1 MRRINYPSKEII
13 IPNKDINK
21 LIKVKT
27 KKYPFKSEK
36 ESEDFYKNIIEEEMI
51 LSNDY
56 NFANIEKL
64 LNLYIKGINLHQ
76 KTLDTKEIY
85 YFQEKIN
92 LLLNTPKVKSIIN
105 KEKKKNDLNMKN
117 FTYFDD
123 NNENRFKMGNR
134 IKNSNDINL
143 LRSKTFKNN
152 IALNSFKLKALNQSI
167 KKELE
172 EKEYQ
177 RKKIDK
183 INKELFNKNKSVL
196 LLKDDFKNQENNFKE
211 KLLLK
216 RKNKLNMSRINK
228 DKETNIINK
237 NDNFNINNKNKSL
250 TATYSLNKFI
260 DKEKEKILKNSEDD
274 NIIQESLKEKIY
286 KYFDEYNDNIYK
298 YYYLKTLK
306 KISELA
312 KENIS
317 KNMKINEEYQTEIKN
332 LLKMQLENNSVVD
345 DEDINNFKEELEN
358 EIQKNDDL
366 FEKDIEDEIS
376 IFKLYGYS
384 FSAPKELEMLKNKI
398 KCEIYNDIY
407 KILNK

>member
-1 MRRINYPSKEII
+1 MRQITFPSKEII
-13 IPNKDINK
+13 PKKDINK

-27 KKYPFKSEK
+27 KKNPFRSEK
-36 ESEDFYKNIIEEEMI
+36 ESEEFYKNIIEEEMI

-105 KEKKKNDLNMKN
+105 KEKKKTDLNI
-117 FTYFDD
+117 YFDD
-123 NNENRFKMGNR
+123 NNNNSFKIEKR
-134 IKNSNDINL
+134 PKNNNDINL
-143 LRSKTFKNN
+143 LRSKTYKNN
-152 IALNSFKLKALNQSI
+152 IALNSFKLKTLNQSI
-167 KKELE
+167 KQELE
-172 EKEYQ
+172 AKEYQ
-177 RKKIDK
+177 KKKIDK

-196 LLKDDFKNQENNFKE
+196 LLKDDFKNQANNFKE

-216 RKNKLNMSRINK
+216 RKNKLNMSTINK
-228 DKETNIINK
+228 DKEN
-237 NDNFNINNKNKSL
+237 NINNKNKSL
-250 TATYSLNKFI
+250 TAVYSLNKKI
-260 DKEKEKILKNSEDD
+260 EVKEEINLKNNDD
-274 NIIQESLKEKIY
+274 NNIIKESLKEKIY

-332 LLKMQLENNSVVD
+332 LLKMQLEENNVID
-345 DEDINNFKEELEN
+345 DEDINNYKEELEN

-366 FEKDIEDEIS
+366 FEKDIEEEIS
-376 IFKLYGYS
+376 IFKLNGYS

-398 KCEIYNDIY
+398 KCEIYNNIY
-407 KILNK
+407 NILNK

>member
-1 MRRINYPSKEII
+1 MLFPSKEII
-13 IPNKDINK
+13 PKKDINK

-27 KKYPFKSEK
+27 KKNPFRSEK
-36 ESEDFYKNIIEEEMI
+36 ESEEFYKNIIEEEMI

-105 KEKKKNDLNMKN
+105 KEKKKTDLNI
-117 FTYFDD
+117 YFDD
-123 NNENRFKMGNR
+123 NNNNSFKIEKR
-134 IKNSNDINL
+134 PKNNNDINL
-143 LRSKTFKNN
+143 LRSKTYKNN

-167 KKELE
+167 KQELE
-172 EKEYQ
+172 AKEYQ
-177 RKKIDK
+177 KKKIDK

-196 LLKDDFKNQENNFKE
+196 LLKDDFKNQANNFKE

-216 RKNKLNMSRINK
+216 RKNKLNMSTINK
-228 DKETNIINK
+228 DKEN
-237 NDNFNINNKNKSL
+237 NINNKNKSL
-250 TATYSLNKFI
+250 TAVYSLNKKI
-260 DKEKEKILKNSEDD
+260 EVKEEINLKNNDD
-274 NIIQESLKEKIY
+274 NNIIKESLKEKIY

-332 LLKMQLENNSVVD
+332 LLKMQLEENSVID
-345 DEDINNFKEELEN
+345 DEDINNYKEELEN

-366 FEKDIEDEIS
+366 FEKDIEEEIS
-376 IFKLYGYS
+376 IFKLNGYS

-398 KCEIYNDIY
+398 KCEIYNNIY
-407 KILNK
+407 NILNK

>member
-1 MRRINYPSKEII
+1 MRQITFPSKEII
-13 IPNKDINK
+13 PKKDINK

-27 KKYPFKSEK
+27 KKNPFRSEK
-36 ESEDFYKNIIEEEMI
+36 ESEEFYKNIIEEEMI

-105 KEKKKNDLNMKN
+105 KEKKKTDLNI
-117 FTYFDD
+117 YFDD
-123 NNENRFKMGNR
+123 NNNNSFKIEKR
-134 IKNSNDINL
+134 PKNNNDINL
-143 LRSKTFKNN
+143 LRSKTYKNN

-167 KKELE
+167 KQELE
-172 EKEYQ
+172 AKEYQ
-177 RKKIDK
+177 KKKIDK

-196 LLKDDFKNQENNFKE
+196 LLKDDFKNQANNFKE

-216 RKNKLNMSRINK
+216 RKNKLNMSTINK
-228 DKETNIINK
+228 DKENY
-237 NDNFNINNKNKSL
+237 INNKNKSL
-250 TATYSLNKFI
+250 TAVYSLNKKI
-260 DKEKEKILKNSEDD
+260 EVKEEINLKNNDD
-274 NIIQESLKEKIY
+274 NNIIKESLKEKIY

-332 LLKMQLENNSVVD
+332 LLKMQLEENSVID
-345 DEDINNFKEELEN
+345 DEDINNYKEELEN

-366 FEKDIEDEIS
+366 FEKDIEEEIS
-376 IFKLYGYS
+376 IFKLNGYS

-398 KCEIYNDIY
+398 KCEIYNNIY
-407 KILNK
+407 NILNK

>member
-1 MRRINYPSKEII
+1 MRQITFPSKEII
-13 IPNKDINK
+13 PKKDINK

-27 KKYPFKSEK
+27 KKNPFRSEK
-36 ESEDFYKNIIEEEMI
+36 ESEEFYKNIIEEEMI

-105 KEKKKNDLNMKN
+105 KEKKKTDLNI
-117 FTYFDD
+117 YFDD
-123 NNENRFKMGNR
+123 NNNNSFKIEKR
-134 IKNSNDINL
+134 PKNNNDINL
-143 LRSKTFKNN
+143 LRSKTYKNN

-167 KKELE
+167 KQELE
-172 EKEYQ
+172 AKEYQ
-177 RKKIDK
+177 KKKIDK

-196 LLKDDFKNQENNFKE
+196 LLKDDFKNQANNFKE

-216 RKNKLNMSRINK
+216 RKNKLNMSTINK
-228 DKETNIINK
+228 DKEN
-237 NDNFNINNKNKSL
+237 NINNKNKSL
-250 TATYSLNKFI
+250 TAVYSLNKKI
-260 DKEKEKILKNSEDD
+260 EVKEEINLKNNDD
-274 NIIQESLKEKIY
+274 NNIIKESLKEKIY

-306 KISELA
+306 TISELA

-332 LLKMQLENNSVVD
+332 LLKMQLEENSVID
-345 DEDINNFKEELEN
+345 DEDINNYKEELEN

-366 FEKDIEDEIS
+366 FEKDIEEEIS
-376 IFKLYGYS
+376 IFKLNGYS

-398 KCEIYNDIY
+398 KCEIYNNIY
-407 KILNK
+407 NILNK

>member
-1 MRRINYPSKEII
+1 MRQITFPSKEII
-13 IPNKDINK
+13 PKKDINK

-27 KKYPFKSEK
+27 KKNPFISEK
-36 ESEDFYKNIIEEEMI
+36 ESEEFYKNIIEEEMI

-105 KEKKKNDLNMKN
+105 KEKKKTDLNI
-117 FTYFDD
+117 YFDD
-123 NNENRFKMGNR
+123 NNNNSFKIEKR
-134 IKNSNDINL
+134 PKNNNDINL
-143 LRSKTFKNN
+143 LRSKTYKNN

-167 KKELE
+167 KQELE
-172 EKEYQ
+172 AKEYQ
-177 RKKIDK
+177 KKKIDK

-196 LLKDDFKNQENNFKE
+196 LLKDDFKNQANNFKE

-216 RKNKLNMSRINK
+216 RKNKLNMSTINK
-228 DKETNIINK
+228 DKEN
-237 NDNFNINNKNKSL
+237 NINNKNKSL
-250 TATYSLNKFI
+250 TAVYSLNKKI
-260 DKEKEKILKNSEDD
+260 EVKEEINLKNNDD
-274 NIIQESLKEKIY
+274 NNIIKESLKEKIY

-332 LLKMQLENNSVVD
+332 LLKMQLEENSVID
-345 DEDINNFKEELEN
+345 DEDINNYKEELEN

-366 FEKDIEDEIS
+366 FEKDIEEEIS
-376 IFKLYGYS
+376 IFKLNGYS

-398 KCEIYNDIY
+398 KCEIYNNIY
-407 KILNK
+407 NILNK

>member
-1 MRRINYPSKEII
+1 MRQITFPSKEII
-13 IPNKDINK
+13 PKKDINK

-27 KKYPFKSEK
+27 KKNPFRSEK
-36 ESEDFYKNIIEEEMI
+36 ESEEFYKNIIEEEMI

-105 KEKKKNDLNMKN
+105 KEKKKTDLNI
-117 FTYFDD
+117 YFDD
-123 NNENRFKMGNR
+123 NNNNSFKIEKR
-134 IKNSNDINL
+134 PKNNNDINL
-143 LRSKTFKNN
+143 LRSKTYKNN

-167 KKELE
+167 KQELE
-172 EKEYQ
+172 AKEYQ
-177 RKKIDK
+177 KKKIDK

-196 LLKDDFKNQENNFKE
+196 LLKDDFKNQANNFKE

-216 RKNKLNMSRINK
+216 RKNKLNMSTINK
-228 DKETNIINK
+228 DKEN
-237 NDNFNINNKNKSL
+237 NINNKNKSL
-250 TATYSLNKFI
+250 TAVYSLNKKI
-260 DKEKEKILKNSEDD
+260 EVKEEINLKNNDD
-274 NIIQESLKEKIY
+274 NNIIKESLKEKIY

-332 LLKMQLENNSVVD
+332 LLKIQLEENSVID
-345 DEDINNFKEELEN
+345 DEDINNYKEELEN

-366 FEKDIEDEIS
+366 FEKDIEEEIS
-376 IFKLYGYS
+376 IFKLNGYS

-398 KCEIYNDIY
+398 KCEIYNNIY
-407 KILNK
+407 NILNK

>member
-1 MRRINYPSKEII
+1 MRQITFPSKEII
-13 IPNKDINK
+13 PKKDINK

-27 KKYPFKSEK
+27 KKNPFRSEK
-36 ESEDFYKNIIEEEMI
+36 ESEEFYKNIIEEEMI

-105 KEKKKNDLNMKN
+105 KEKKKTDLNI
-117 FTYFDD
+117 YFDD
-123 NNENRFKMGNR
+123 NNNNSFKIEKR
-134 IKNSNDINL
+134 PKNNNDINL
-143 LRSKTFKNN
+143 LRSKTYKNN

-167 KKELE
+167 KQELE
-172 EKEYQ
+172 AKEYQ
-177 RKKIDK
+177 KKKIDK

-196 LLKDDFKNQENNFKE
+196 LLKDDFKNQANNFKE

-216 RKNKLNMSRINK
+216 RKNKLNMSTINK
-228 DKETNIINK
+228 DKEN
-237 NDNFNINNKNKSL
+237 NINNKNKSL
-250 TATYSLNKFI
+250 TAVYSLNKKI
-260 DKEKEKILKNSEDD
+260 EVKEEINLKNNDD
-274 NIIQESLKEKIY
+274 NNIIKESLKEKIY

-332 LLKMQLENNSVVD
+332 LLKMQLEENSVID
-345 DEDINNFKEELEN
+345 DEDINNYKEELEN

-366 FEKDIEDEIS
+366 FEKDIEEEIS
-376 IFKLYGYS
+376 LFKLNGYS

-398 KCEIYNDIY
+398 KCEIYNNIY
-407 KILNK
+407 NILNK

>member
-1 MRRINYPSKEII
+1 MRQITFPSKEII
-13 IPNKDINK
+13 PKKEINK

-27 KKYPFKSEK
+27 KKNPFRSEK
-36 ESEDFYKNIIEEEMI
+36 ESEEFYKNIIEEEMI

-105 KEKKKNDLNMKN
+105 KEKKKTDLNI
-117 FTYFDD
+117 YFDD
-123 NNENRFKMGNR
+123 NNNNSFKIEKR
-134 IKNSNDINL
+134 PKNNNDINL
-143 LRSKTFKNN
+143 LRSKTYKNN

-167 KKELE
+167 KQELE
-172 EKEYQ
+172 AKEYQ
-177 RKKIDK
+177 KKKIDK

-196 LLKDDFKNQENNFKE
+196 LLKDDFKNQANNFKE

-216 RKNKLNMSRINK
+216 RKNKLNMSTINK
-228 DKETNIINK
+228 DKEN
-237 NDNFNINNKNKSL
+237 NINNKNKCL
-250 TATYSLNKFI
+250 TAVYSLNKKI
-260 DKEKEKILKNSEDD
+260 EVKEEINLKNNDD
-274 NIIQESLKEKIY
+274 NNIIKESLKEK
-286 KYFDEYNDNIYK
+286 IYK

-332 LLKMQLENNSVVD
+332 LLKMQLEENSVID
-345 DEDINNFKEELEN
+345 DEDINNYKEELEN

-366 FEKDIEDEIS
+366 FEKDIEEEIS
-376 IFKLYGYS
+376 IFKLNGYS

-398 KCEIYNDIY
+398 KCEIYNNIY
-407 KILNK
+407 NILNK

>member
-1 MRRINYPSKEII
+1 
-13 IPNKDINK
+13 
-21 LIKVKT
+21 
-27 KKYPFKSEK
+27 
-36 ESEDFYKNIIEEEMI
+36 MI

-105 KEKKKNDLNMKN
+105 KEKKKTDLNI
-117 FTYFDD
+117 YFDD
-123 NNENRFKMGNR
+123 NNNNSFKIEKR
-134 IKNSNDINL
+134 PKNNNDINL
-143 LRSKTFKNN
+143 LRSKTYKNN

-167 KKELE
+167 KQELE
-172 EKEYQ
+172 AKEYQ
-177 RKKIDK
+177 KKKIDK

-196 LLKDDFKNQENNFKE
+196 LLKDDFKNQANNFKE

-216 RKNKLNMSRINK
+216 RKNKLNMSTINK
-228 DKETNIINK
+228 DKEN
-237 NDNFNINNKNKSL
+237 NINNKNKSL
-250 TATYSLNKFI
+250 TAVYSLNKKI
-260 DKEKEKILKNSEDD
+260 EVKEEINLKNNDD
-274 NIIQESLKEKIY
+274 NNIIKESLKEKIY

-332 LLKMQLENNSVVD
+332 LLKMQLEENSVID
-345 DEDINNFKEELEN
+345 DEDINNYKEELEN

-366 FEKDIEDEIS
+366 FEKDIEEEIS
-376 IFKLYGYS
+376 IFKLNGYS

-398 KCEIYNDIY
+398 KCEIYNNIY
-407 KILNK
+407 NILNK

>member
-1 MRRINYPSKEII
+1 MRQITFPSKEII
-13 IPNKDINK
+13 PKKDINK

-27 KKYPFKSEK
+27 KKNPFRSEK
-36 ESEDFYKNIIEEEMI
+36 ESEEFYKNIIEEEMI

-105 KEKKKNDLNMKN
+105 KEKKKTDLNI
-117 FTYFDD
+117 YFDD
-123 NNENRFKMGNR
+123 NNNNSFKIEKR
-134 IKNSNDINL
+134 PKNNNDINL
-143 LRSKTFKNN
+143 LRSKTYKNN

-167 KKELE
+167 KQELE
-172 EKEYQ
+172 AKEYQ
-177 RKKIDK
+177 KKKIDK

-196 LLKDDFKNQENNFKE
+196 LLKDDFKNQANNFKE

-216 RKNKLNMSRINK
+216 RKNKLNMSTINK
-228 DKETNIINK
+228 DKEN
-237 NDNFNINNKNKSL
+237 NINNKNKSL
-250 TATYSLNKFI
+250 TAVYSLNKKI
-260 DKEKEKILKNSEDD
+260 EVKEEINLKNNDD
-274 NIIQESLKEKIY
+274 NNIIKESLKEKIY

-312 KENIS
+312 KENVS

-332 LLKMQLENNSVVD
+332 LLKMQLEENSVID
-345 DEDINNFKEELEN
+345 DEDINNYKEELEN

-366 FEKDIEDEIS
+366 FEKDIEEEIS
-376 IFKLYGYS
+376 IFKLNGYS

-398 KCEIYNDIY
+398 KCEIYNNIY
-407 KILNK
+407 NILNK

>member
-1 MRRINYPSKEII
+1 MRQITFPSKEII
-13 IPNKDINK
+13 PKKDINK

-27 KKYPFKSEK
+27 KKNPFRSEK
-36 ESEDFYKNIIEEEMI
+36 ESEEFYKNIIEEEMI

-105 KEKKKNDLNMKN
+105 KEKKKTDLNI
-117 FTYFDD
+117 YFDD
-123 NNENRFKMGNR
+123 NNNNSFKIEKR
-134 IKNSNDINL
+134 PKNNNDINL
-143 LRSKTFKNN
+143 LRSKTYKNN

-167 KKELE
+167 KQELE
-172 EKEYQ
+172 AKEYQ
-177 RKKIDK
+177 KKKIDK

-196 LLKDDFKNQENNFKE
+196 LLKDDFKNQANNFKE

-216 RKNKLNMSRINK
+216 RKNKLNMSTINK
-228 DKETNIINK
+228 DKEN
-237 NDNFNINNKNKSL
+237 NINNKNKSL
-250 TATYSLNKFI
+250 TAVYSLNKKI
-260 DKEKEKILKNSEDD
+260 EVKEEINLKNNDD
-274 NIIQESLKEKIY
+274 NNIIKESLKEKIY

-332 LLKMQLENNSVVD
+332 LLKMQLEENSVID
-345 DEDINNFKEELEN
+345 DEDINNYKEELEN

-366 FEKDIEDEIS
+366 FEKDIEEEIS
-376 IFKLYGYS
+376 IFKLNGYS

-398 KCEIYNDIY
+398 KCEIYNNIY
-407 KILNK
+407 NILNK

>member
-1 MRRINYPSKEII
+1 MRQITFPSKEII
-13 IPNKDINK
+13 PKKDINK

-27 KKYPFKSEK
+27 KKNPFRSEK
-36 ESEDFYKNIIEEEMI
+36 ESEEFYKNIIEEEMI

-105 KEKKKNDLNMKN
+105 KEKKKTDLNI
-117 FTYFDD
+117 YFDD
-123 NNENRFKMGNR
+123 NNNNSFKIEKR
-134 IKNSNDINL
+134 PKNNNDINL
-143 LRSKTFKNN
+143 LRSKTYKNN

-167 KKELE
+167 KQELE
-172 EKEYQ
+172 AKEYQ
-177 RKKIDK
+177 KKKIDK

-196 LLKDDFKNQENNFKE
+196 LLKDDFKNQANNFKE

-216 RKNKLNMSRINK
+216 RKNKLNMSTINK
-228 DKETNIINK
+228 DKEN
-237 NDNFNINNKNKSL
+237 NINNKNKSL
-250 TATYSLNKFI
+250 TAVYSLNKKI
-260 DKEKEKILKNSEDD
+260 EVKEEINLKNNDD
-274 NIIQESLKEKIY
+274 NNIIKESLKEKIY

-298 YYYLKTLK
+298 YYYLKTLI

-332 LLKMQLENNSVVD
+332 LLKMQLEENSVID
-345 DEDINNFKEELEN
+345 DEDINNYKEELEN

-366 FEKDIEDEIS
+366 FEKDIEEEIS
-376 IFKLYGYS
+376 IFKLNGYS

-398 KCEIYNDIY
+398 KCEIYNNIY
-407 KILNK
+407 NILNK

>member
-1 MRRINYPSKEII
+1 MRQITFPSKEII
-13 IPNKDINK
+13 PKKDINK

-27 KKYPFKSEK
+27 KKNPFRSEK
-36 ESEDFYKNIIEEEMI
+36 ESEEFYKNIIEEEMI

-105 KEKKKNDLNMKN
+105 KEKKKTDLNI
-117 FTYFDD
+117 YFDD
-123 NNENRFKMGNR
+123 NNNNSFKIEKR
-134 IKNSNDINL
+134 PKNNNDINL
-143 LRSKTFKNN
+143 LRSKTYKNN

-167 KKELE
+167 KQELE
-172 EKEYQ
+172 AKEYQ
-177 RKKIDK
+177 KKKIDK

-196 LLKDDFKNQENNFKE
+196 LLKDDFKNQANNFKE

-216 RKNKLNMSRINK
+216 RKNKLNMSTINK
-228 DKETNIINK
+228 DKEN
-237 NDNFNINNKNKSL
+237 NINNKNKSL
-250 TATYSLNKFI
+250 TAIYSLNKKI
-260 DKEKEKILKNSEDD
+260 EVKEEINLKNNDD
-274 NIIQESLKEKIY
+274 NNIIKESLKEKIY

-332 LLKMQLENNSVVD
+332 LLKMQLEENSVID
-345 DEDINNFKEELEN
+345 DEDINNYKEELED

-366 FEKDIEDEIS
+366 FEKDIEEEIS
-376 IFKLYGYS
+376 IFKLNGYS

-398 KCEIYNDIY
+398 KCEIYNNIY
-407 KILNK
+407 NILNK

>member
-1 MRRINYPSKEII
+1 MRQITFPSKEII
-13 IPNKDINK
+13 PKKDINK

-27 KKYPFKSEK
+27 KKNPFSSEK
-36 ESEDFYKNIIEEEMI
+36 ESEEFYKNIIEEEMI

-105 KEKKKNDLNMKN
+105 KEKKKTDLNI
-117 FTYFDD
+117 YFDD
-123 NNENRFKMGNR
+123 NNNNSFKIEKR
-134 IKNSNDINL
+134 PKNNNDINL
-143 LRSKTFKNN
+143 LRSKTYKNN

-167 KKELE
+167 KQELE
-172 EKEYQ
+172 AKEYQ
-177 RKKIDK
+177 KKKIDK

-196 LLKDDFKNQENNFKE
+196 LLKDDFKNQANNFKE

-216 RKNKLNMSRINK
+216 RKNKLNMSTINK
-228 DKETNIINK
+228 DKEN
-237 NDNFNINNKNKSL
+237 NINNKNKSL
-250 TATYSLNKFI
+250 TAVYSLNKKI
-260 DKEKEKILKNSEDD
+260 EVKEEINLKNNDD
-274 NIIQESLKEKIY
+274 NNIIKESLKEKIY

-332 LLKMQLENNSVVD
+332 LLKMQLEENSVID
-345 DEDINNFKEELEN
+345 DEDINNYKEELEN

-366 FEKDIEDEIS
+366 FEKDIEEEIS
-376 IFKLYGYS
+376 IFKLNGYS

-398 KCEIYNDIY
+398 KCEIYNNIY
-407 KILNK
+407 NILNK

>member
-1 MRRINYPSKEII
+1 MRQITFPSKEII
-13 IPNKDINK
+13 PKKDINK

-27 KKYPFKSEK
+27 KKNPFRSEK
-36 ESEDFYKNIIEEEMI
+36 ESEEFYKNIIEEEMI

-105 KEKKKNDLNMKN
+105 KEKKKTDLNI
-117 FTYFDD
+117 YFDD
-123 NNENRFKMGNR
+123 NNNNSFKIEKR
-134 IKNSNDINL
+134 PKNNNDINL
-143 LRSKTFKNN
+143 LRSKTYKNN

-167 KKELE
+167 KQELE
-172 EKEYQ
+172 AKEYQ
-177 RKKIDK
+177 KKKIDK

-196 LLKDDFKNQENNFKE
+196 LLKDDFKNQANNFKE

-216 RKNKLNMSRINK
+216 RKNKLNMSTINK
-228 DKETNIINK
+228 DKEN
-237 NDNFNINNKNKSL
+237 NINNKNKSL
-250 TATYSLNKFI
+250 TAVYSLNKKI
-260 DKEKEKILKNSEDD
+260 EVKEEINLKNNDD
-274 NIIQESLKEKIY
+274 NNIIKESLKEKIY
-286 KYFDEYNDNIYK
+286 KYYDEYNDNIYK

-332 LLKMQLENNSVVD
+332 LLKMQLEENSVID
-345 DEDINNFKEELEN
+345 NEDINNYKEELEN

-366 FEKDIEDEIS
+366 FEKDIEEEIS
-376 IFKLYGYS
+376 IFKLNGYS

-398 KCEIYNDIY
+398 KCEIYNNIY
-407 KILNK
+407 NILNK

>member
-1 MRRINYPSKEII
+1 MRQITFPSKEII
-13 IPNKDINK
+13 PKKDINK

-27 KKYPFKSEK
+27 KKNPFRSEK
-36 ESEDFYKNIIEEEMI
+36 ESEEFYKNIIEEEMI

-105 KEKKKNDLNMKN
+105 KEKKTDLNI
-117 FTYFDD
+117 YFDD
-123 NNENRFKMGNR
+123 NNNSFKIEKR
-134 IKNSNDINL
+134 PKNNNDINL
-143 LRSKTFKNN
+143 LRSKTYKNN

-167 KKELE
+167 KQELE
-172 EKEYQ
+172 AKEYQ
-177 RKKIDK
+177 KKKIDK

-196 LLKDDFKNQENNFKE
+196 LLKDDFKNQANNFKE

-216 RKNKLNMSRINK
+216 RKNKLNMSTINK
-228 DKETNIINK
+228 DKEN
-237 NDNFNINNKNKSL
+237 NINNKNKSL
-250 TATYSLNKFI
+250 TAVYSLNKKI
-260 DKEKEKILKNSEDD
+260 EVKEEINLKNNDD
-274 NIIQESLKEKIY
+274 NNIIKESLKEKIY

-332 LLKMQLENNSVVD
+332 LLKMQLEENSVID
-345 DEDINNFKEELEN
+345 DEDINNYKEELEN

-366 FEKDIEDEIS
+366 FEKDIEEEIS
-376 IFKLYGYS
+376 IFKLNGYS

-398 KCEIYNDIY
+398 KCEIYNNIY
-407 KILNK
+407 NILNK

>member
-1 MRRINYPSKEII
+1 MRQITFPSKEII
-13 IPNKDINK
+13 PKKDINK

-27 KKYPFKSEK
+27 KKNPFRSEK
-36 ESEDFYKNIIEEEMI
+36 ESEEFYKNIIEEEMI

-105 KEKKKNDLNMKN
+105 KEKKKTDLNI
-117 FTYFDD
+117 YFDD
-123 NNENRFKMGNR
+123 NNNNSFKIEKR
-134 IKNSNDINL
+134 PKNNNDINL
-143 LRSKTFKNN
+143 LRSKTYKNN

-167 KKELE
+167 KQELE
-172 EKEYQ
+172 AKEYQ
-177 RKKIDK
+177 KKKIDK

-196 LLKDDFKNQENNFKE
+196 LLKDDFKNQANNFKE

-216 RKNKLNMSRINK
+216 RKNKLNMRAINK
-228 DKETNIINK
+228 DKEN
-237 NDNFNINNKNKSL
+237 NINNKNKSL
-250 TATYSLNKFI
+250 TAVYSLNKKI
-260 DKEKEKILKNSEDD
+260 EVKEEINLKNNDD
-274 NIIQESLKEKIY
+274 NNIIKESLKEKIY

-332 LLKMQLENNSVVD
+332 LLKMQLEENSVID
-345 DEDINNFKEELEN
+345 DEDINNYKEELEN

-366 FEKDIEDEIS
+366 FEKDIEEEIS
-376 IFKLYGYS
+376 IFKLNGYS

-398 KCEIYNDIY
+398 KCEIYNNIY
-407 KILNK
+407 NILNK

>member
-1 MRRINYPSKEII
+1 MRQITFPSKEII
-13 IPNKDINK
+13 PKKEINK

-27 KKYPFKSEK
+27 KKNPFRSEK
-36 ESEDFYKNIIEEEMI
+36 ESEEFYKNIIEEEMI

-105 KEKKKNDLNMKN
+105 KEKKKTDLNI
-117 FTYFDD
+117 YFDD
-123 NNENRFKMGNR
+123 NNNNSFKIEKR
-134 IKNSNDINL
+134 PKNNNDINL
-143 LRSKTFKNN
+143 LRSKTYKNN

-167 KKELE
+167 KQELE
-172 EKEYQ
+172 AKEYQ
-177 RKKIDK
+177 KKKIDK

-196 LLKDDFKNQENNFKE
+196 LLKDDFKNQANNFKE

-216 RKNKLNMSRINK
+216 RKNKLNMSTINK
-228 DKETNIINK
+228 DKEN
-237 NDNFNINNKNKSL
+237 NINNKNKSL
-250 TATYSLNKFI
+250 TAVYSLNKKI
-260 DKEKEKILKNSEDD
+260 EVKEEINLKNNDD
-274 NIIQESLKEKIY
+274 NNIIKESLKEKIY

-332 LLKMQLENNSVVD
+332 LLKMQLEENSVID
-345 DEDINNFKEELEN
+345 DEDINNYKEELEN

-366 FEKDIEDEIS
+366 FEKDIEEEIS
-376 IFKLYGYS
+376 IFKLNGYS

-398 KCEIYNDIY
+398 KCEIYNNIY
-407 KILNK
+407 NILNK

>member
-1 MRRINYPSKEII
+1 MRQITFPSKEII
-13 IPNKDINK
+13 PKKDINK

-27 KKYPFKSEK
+27 KKNPFRSEK
-36 ESEDFYKNIIEEEMI
+36 ESEEFYKNIIEEEMI

-105 KEKKKNDLNMKN
+105 KEKKKTDLNI
-117 FTYFDD
+117 YFDD
-123 NNENRFKMGNR
+123 NNNNSFKIEKR
-134 IKNSNDINL
+134 PKNNNDINL
-143 LRSKTFKNN
+143 LRSKTYKNN

-167 KKELE
+167 KQELE
-172 EKEYQ
+172 AKEYQ
-177 RKKIDK
+177 KKKIDK

-196 LLKDDFKNQENNFKE
+196 LLKDDFKNQANNFKE

-216 RKNKLNMSRINK
+216 RKNKLNMSTINK
-228 DKETNIINK
+228 DKEN
-237 NDNFNINNKNKSL
+237 NINNKNKSL
-250 TATYSLNKFI
+250 TAVYSLNKKI
-260 DKEKEKILKNSEDD
+260 EVKEEINLKNNDD
-274 NIIQESLKEKIY
+274 NNIIKESLKEKIY

-312 KENIS
+312 KQNIS

-332 LLKMQLENNSVVD
+332 LLKMQLEENSVID
-345 DEDINNFKEELEN
+345 DEDINNYKEELEN

-366 FEKDIEDEIS
+366 FEKDIEEEIS
-376 IFKLYGYS
+376 IFKLNGYS

-398 KCEIYNDIY
+398 KCEIYNNIY
-407 KILNK
+407 NILNK

>member
-1 MRRINYPSKEII
+1 MRQITFPSKEII
-13 IPNKDINK
+13 PKKDINK

-27 KKYPFKSEK
+27 KKNPFRSEK
-36 ESEDFYKNIIEEEMI
+36 ESEEFYKNIIEEEMI

-105 KEKKKNDLNMKN
+105 KEKKKTDLNI
-117 FTYFDD
+117 YFDD
-123 NNENRFKMGNR
+123 NNNNSFKIEKR
-134 IKNSNDINL
+134 PKNNNDINL
-143 LRSKTFKNN
+143 LRSKTYKNN

-167 KKELE
+167 KQELE
-172 EKEYQ
+172 AKEYQ
-177 RKKIDK
+177 KKKIDK

-196 LLKDDFKNQENNFKE
+196 LLKDDFKNQANNFKE

-216 RKNKLNMSRINK
+216 RKNKLNMSTINK
-228 DKETNIINK
+228 DKEN
-237 NDNFNINNKNKSL
+237 NINNKNKSL
-250 TATYSLNKFI
+250 TAVYSLNKKI
-260 DKEKEKILKNSEDD
+260 EVKEEINLKNNDD
-274 NIIQESLKEKIY
+274 NNIIKESLKEKIY

-317 KNMKINEEYQTEIKN
+317 KNMKINEEYQTEIKS
-332 LLKMQLENNSVVD
+332 LLKMQLEDNSVVD
-345 DEDINNFKEELEN
+345 NEDINNYKEELEN

-366 FEKDIEDEIS
+366 FEKDIEEEIS
-376 IFKLYGYS
+376 IFKLNGYS

-398 KCEIYNDIY
+398 KCEIYNNIY
-407 KILNK
+407 NILNK

>member
-1 MRRINYPSKEII
+1 MRQITFPSKEII
-13 IPNKDINK
+13 PKKDINK

-27 KKYPFKSEK
+27 KKNPFRSEK
-36 ESEDFYKNIIEEEMI
+36 ESEEFYKNIIEEEMI

-105 KEKKKNDLNMKN
+105 KEKKKTDLNI
-117 FTYFDD
+117 YFDD
-123 NNENRFKMGNR
+123 NNNNSFKIEKR
-134 IKNSNDINL
+134 PKNNNDINL
-143 LRSKTFKNN
+143 LRSKTYKNN

-167 KKELE
+167 KQELE
-172 EKEYQ
+172 AKEYQ
-177 RKKIDK
+177 KKKIDK

-196 LLKDDFKNQENNFKE
+196 LLKDDFKNQANNFKE

-216 RKNKLNMSRINK
+216 RKNKLNMSTINK
-228 DKETNIINK
+228 DKEN
-237 NDNFNINNKNKSL
+237 NINNKNKSL
-250 TATYSLNKFI
+250 TAVYSLNKKI
-260 DKEKEKILKNSEDD
+260 EVKEEINLKNNDD
-274 NIIQESLKEKIY
+274 NNIIKESLKEKIY
-286 KYFDEYNDNIYK
+286 KYFDEYKNNIYK

-332 LLKMQLENNSVVD
+332 LLKMQLEENSVID
-345 DEDINNFKEELEN
+345 DEDINNYKEELEN

-366 FEKDIEDEIS
+366 FEKDIEEEIS
-376 IFKLYGYS
+376 IFKLNGYS

-398 KCEIYNDIY
+398 KCEIYNNIY
-407 KILNK
+407 NILNK

>member
-1 MRRINYPSKEII
+1 MRQITFPSKEII
-13 IPNKDINK
+13 PKKDINK

-27 KKYPFKSEK
+27 KKNPFRSEK
-36 ESEDFYKNIIEEEMI
+36 ESEEFYKNIIEEEMI

-105 KEKKKNDLNMKN
+105 KEKKKTDLNI
-117 FTYFDD
+117 YFDD
-123 NNENRFKMGNR
+123 NNNNSFKIEKR
-134 IKNSNDINL
+134 PKNNNDINL
-143 LRSKTFKNN
+143 LRSKTYKNN

-167 KKELE
+167 KQELE
-172 EKEYQ
+172 AKEYQ
-177 RKKIDK
+177 KKKIDK

-196 LLKDDFKNQENNFKE
+196 LLKDDFKNQANNFKE

-216 RKNKLNMSRINK
+216 RKNKLNMSTINK
-228 DKETNIINK
+228 DKEN
-237 NDNFNINNKNKSL
+237 NINNKNKSL
-250 TATYSLNKFI
+250 TAVYSLNKKI
-260 DKEKEKILKNSEDD
+260 EVKEEINLKNNDD
-274 NIIQESLKEKIY
+274 NNIIKESLKEKIY

-298 YYYLKTLK
+298 YYYLKALK

-332 LLKMQLENNSVVD
+332 LLKMQLEENSVID
-345 DEDINNFKEELEN
+345 EEDINNYKEELEN

-366 FEKDIEDEIS
+366 FEKDIEEEIS
-376 IFKLYGYS
+376 IFKLNGYS

-398 KCEIYNDIY
+398 KCEIYNNIY
-407 KILNK
+407 NILNK

>member
-1 MRRINYPSKEII
+1 MRQITFPSKEII
-13 IPNKDINK
+13 PKKDINK

-27 KKYPFKSEK
+27 KKNPFRSEK
-36 ESEDFYKNIIEEEMI
+36 ESEEFYKNIIEEEMI

-105 KEKKKNDLNMKN
+105 KEKKKTDLNI
-117 FTYFDD
+117 YFDD
-123 NNENRFKMGNR
+123 NNNNSFKIEKR
-134 IKNSNDINL
+134 PKNNNDINL
-143 LRSKTFKNN
+143 LRSKTYKNN

-167 KKELE
+167 KQELE
-172 EKEYQ
+172 AKEYQ
-177 RKKIDK
+177 KKKIDK

-196 LLKDDFKNQENNFKE
+196 LLKDDFKNQANNFKE

-216 RKNKLNMSRINK
+216 RKNKLNMSTINK
-228 DKETNIINK
+228 DKENNILI
-237 NDNFNINNKNKSL
+237 INNKNKSL
-250 TATYSLNKFI
+250 TAVYSLNKKI
-260 DKEKEKILKNSEDD
+260 EVKEEINLKNNDD
-274 NIIQESLKEKIY
+274 NNIIKESLKEKIY

-332 LLKMQLENNSVVD
+332 LLKMQLEENSVID
-345 DEDINNFKEELEN
+345 DEDINNYKEELEN

-366 FEKDIEDEIS
+366 FEKDIEEEIS
-376 IFKLYGYS
+376 IFKLNGYS

-398 KCEIYNDIY
+398 KCEIYNNIY
-407 KILNK
+407 NILNK

>member
-1 MRRINYPSKEII
+1 MRQITFPSKEII
-13 IPNKDINK
+13 PKKDINK

-27 KKYPFKSEK
+27 KKNPFRSEK
-36 ESEDFYKNIIEEEMI
+36 ESEEFYKNIIEEEMI

-105 KEKKKNDLNMKN
+105 KEKKKTDLNI
-117 FTYFDD
+117 YFDD
-123 NNENRFKMGNR
+123 NNNNSFKIEKR
-134 IKNSNDINL
+134 PKNNNDINL
-143 LRSKTFKNN
+143 LRSKTYKNN

-167 KKELE
+167 KQELE
-172 EKEYQ
+172 AKEYQ
-177 RKKIDK
+177 KKKIDK

-196 LLKDDFKNQENNFKE
+196 LLKDDFKNQANNFKE

-216 RKNKLNMSRINK
+216 RKNKLNMSTINK
-228 DKETNIINK
+228 DKEN
-237 NDNFNINNKNKSL
+237 NINNKNKSL
-250 TATYSLNKFI
+250 TAVYSLNKKI
-260 DKEKEKILKNSEDD
+260 EVKEEINLKNNDD
-274 NIIQESLKEKIY
+274 NNIIKESLKEKIY

-332 LLKMQLENNSVVD
+332 LLKMQLEENSVID
-345 DEDINNFKEELEN
+345 DEDINNYKEELEN

-366 FEKDIEDEIS
+366 FEKDIEEEIS
-376 IFKLYGYS
+376 IFKLNGYS

-398 KCEIYNDIY
+398 KCEIYSDIY
-407 KILNK
+407 NILNK

>member
-1 MRRINYPSKEII
+1 MRQITFPSKEII
-13 IPNKDINK
+13 PKKDINK

-27 KKYPFKSEK
+27 KKNPFRSEK
-36 ESEDFYKNIIEEEMI
+36 ESEEFYKNIIEEEMI

-56 NFANIEKL
+56 NFENIEKL

-105 KEKKKNDLNMKN
+105 KEKKKTDLNI
-117 FTYFDD
+117 YFDD
-123 NNENRFKMGNR
+123 NNNNSFKIEKR
-134 IKNSNDINL
+134 PKNNNDINL
-143 LRSKTFKNN
+143 LRSKTYKNN

-167 KKELE
+167 KQELE
-172 EKEYQ
+172 AKEYQ
-177 RKKIDK
+177 KKKIDK

-196 LLKDDFKNQENNFKE
+196 LLKDDFKNQANNFKE

-216 RKNKLNMSRINK
+216 RKNKLNMSTINK
-228 DKETNIINK
+228 DKEN
-237 NDNFNINNKNKSL
+237 NINNKNKSL
-250 TATYSLNKFI
+250 TAVYSLNKKI
-260 DKEKEKILKNSEDD
+260 EVKEEINLKNNDD
-274 NIIQESLKEKIY
+274 NNIIKESLKEKIY

-332 LLKMQLENNSVVD
+332 LLKMQLEENSVID
-345 DEDINNFKEELEN
+345 DEDINNYKEELEN

-366 FEKDIEDEIS
+366 FEKDIEEEIS
-376 IFKLYGYS
+376 IFKLNGYS

-398 KCEIYNDIY
+398 KCEIYNNIY
-407 KILNK
+407 NILNK

>member
-1 MRRINYPSKEII
+1 MRQITFPSKEII
-13 IPNKDINK
+13 PKKDINK

-27 KKYPFKSEK
+27 KKNPFRSEK
-36 ESEDFYKNIIEEEMI
+36 ESEEFYKNIIEEEMI

-105 KEKKKNDLNMKN
+105 KEKKKTDLNI
-117 FTYFDD
+117 YFDD
-123 NNENRFKMGNR
+123 NNNNSFKIEKR
-134 IKNSNDINL
+134 PKNNNDINL
-143 LRSKTFKNN
+143 LRSKTYKNN

-167 KKELE
+167 KQELE
-172 EKEYQ
+172 AKEYQ
-177 RKKIDK
+177 KKKIDK

-196 LLKDDFKNQENNFKE
+196 LLKDDFKNQANNFKE

-216 RKNKLNMSRINK
+216 RKNKLNMSTINK
-228 DKETNIINK
+228 DKEN
-237 NDNFNINNKNKSL
+237 NINNKNKSL
-250 TATYSLNKFI
+250 TAVYSLNKKI
-260 DKEKEKILKNSEDD
+260 EVKEEITLKNNDD
-274 NIIQESLKEKIY
+274 NNIIKESLKEKIY

-332 LLKMQLENNSVVD
+332 LLKMQLEENSVID
-345 DEDINNFKEELEN
+345 DEDINNYKEELEN

-366 FEKDIEDEIS
+366 FEKDIEEEIS
-376 IFKLYGYS
+376 IFKLNGYS

-398 KCEIYNDIY
+398 KCEIYNNIY
-407 KILNK
+407 NILNK

>member
-1 MRRINYPSKEII
+1 MRQITFPSKEII
-13 IPNKDINK
+13 PKKDINK

-27 KKYPFKSEK
+27 KKNPFRSEK
-36 ESEDFYKNIIEEEMI
+36 ESEEFYKNIIEEEMI

-105 KEKKKNDLNMKN
+105 KEKKKTDLNI
-117 FTYFDD
+117 YFDD
-123 NNENRFKMGNR
+123 NNNNSFKIEKR
-134 IKNSNDINL
+134 PKNNNDINL
-143 LRSKTFKNN
+143 LRSKTYKNN

-167 KKELE
+167 KQELE
-172 EKEYQ
+172 AKEYQ
-177 RKKIDK
+177 KKKIDK

-196 LLKDDFKNQENNFKE
+196 LLKDDFKNQANNFKE

-216 RKNKLNMSRINK
+216 RKNKLNMSTINK
-228 DKETNIINK
+228 DKEN
-237 NDNFNINNKNKSL
+237 NINNKNKSL
-250 TATYSLNKFI
+250 TAVYSLNKKI
-260 DKEKEKILKNSEDD
+260 EVKEEINLKNNDD
-274 NIIQESLKEKIY
+274 NNIIKESLKEKIY

-332 LLKMQLENNSVVD
+332 LLKMQLEENSVID
-345 DEDINNFKEELEN
+345 DEDINNYKEELEN

-366 FEKDIEDEIS
+366 FEKDIEEEIS
-376 IFKLYGYS
+376 IFKLNGYS

-407 KILNK
+407 NILNK

>member
-1 MRRINYPSKEII
+1 MRQITFPSKEII
-13 IPNKDINK
+13 PKKDINK

-27 KKYPFKSEK
+27 KKNPFRSEK
-36 ESEDFYKNIIEEEMI
+36 ESEEFYKNIIEEEMI

-105 KEKKKNDLNMKN
+105 KEKKKTDLNI
-117 FTYFDD
+117 YFDD
-123 NNENRFKMGNR
+123 NNNNSFKIEKR
-134 IKNSNDINL
+134 PKNNNDINL
-143 LRSKTFKNN
+143 LRSKTYKNN

-167 KKELE
+167 KQELE
-172 EKEYQ
+172 AKEYQ
-177 RKKIDK
+177 KKKIDK

-196 LLKDDFKNQENNFKE
+196 LLKDDFKNQANNFKE

-216 RKNKLNMSRINK
+216 RKNKLNMSTINK
-228 DKETNIINK
+228 DKEN
-237 NDNFNINNKNKSL
+237 NINNKNKSL
-250 TATYSLNKFI
+250 TAVYSLNKKI
-260 DKEKEKILKNSEDD
+260 EVKEEINLKNNDD
-274 NIIQESLKEKIY
+274 NNIIKESLKEKIY

-298 YYYLKTLK
+298 YYYVKTLK

-332 LLKMQLENNSVVD
+332 LLKMQLEENSVID
-345 DEDINNFKEELEN
+345 DEDINNYKEELEN

-366 FEKDIEDEIS
+366 FEKDIEEEIS
-376 IFKLYGYS
+376 IFKLNGYS

-398 KCEIYNDIY
+398 KCEIYNNIY
-407 KILNK
+407 NILNK